1 MIGLGVS
8 GRAAARYLLSRGAI
22 VLGADRKHETF
33 RLSLEGKALLELGLT
48 LVEEETLSIQSL
60 LPLEAVIVSPGVSVQ
75 HPLVQEARRLQLEVM
90 GEIQLGLLG
99 VLQQPPQ
106 RQLVGITGT
115 NGKTTTTLL
124 VESILQ
130 RAGFLAKAVGNSGF
144 ALTQFLC
151 DALPHDHLVVEL
163 SSYQL
168 EGLAL
173 PVFRA
178 GALLNITPDHLDR
191 YPNMDAYAEA
201 KFQLQDCLLPQ
212 APFFVQ
218 ERAWED
224 FGRKRVHPS
233 IRIFG
238 YTPRCWMWTDG
249 QSVWVEGKKVL
260 HWPNGGF
267 SRPCHDVENAMAAF
281 ALCRGWGVTPQ
292 QFISGFLHSKKPPHR
307 LEFVVE
313 KQGVRYYD
321 DSKGTN
327 IDAVLRAV
335 ESIEGP
341 IWLIAGGVDK
351 GHPYTSWVPIF
362 AGKVQKVLAIGQA
375 AEKIEQD
382 VGLSTPVE
390 KCASLREAVEKAS
403 VEAVAGGAVLL
414 SPGCSSFDMFVD
426 YADRGRQFQQL
437 VVGEVS

>member
-8 GRAAARYLLSRGAI
+8 GRAATSYLLSRGAI
-22 VLGADRKHETF
+22 VFGSDRKHETF
-33 RLSLEGKALLELGLT
+33 RISIEGKALLDRGLI
-48 LVEEETLSIQSL
+48 LIEEEYVSL
-60 LPLEAVIVSPGVSVQ
+60 QPFLPLQAVIVSPGVSAQ
-75 HPLVQEARRLQLEVM
+75 HPLVQEAHHLQLEVV

-99 VLQQPPQ
+99 VLQLPQ

-130 RAGFLAKAVGNSGF
+130 NAGLLAKAVGNSGF
-144 ALTQFLC
+144 ALTQFLY

-191 YPNMDAYAEA
+191 YPNMEAYAEA
-201 KFQLQDCLLPQ
+201 KFQLGRCLLPQ

-218 ERAWED
+218 ERAWQE
-224 FGRKRVHPS
+224 FGRKTTYPLV
-233 IRIFG
+233 RIFG

-249 QSVWVEGKKVL
+249 QAVWMEGKKVF

-281 ALCRGWGVTPQ
+281 ALCREWGVTSE
-292 QFISGFLHSKKPPHR
+292 QFISGLLQSKKPPHR

-335 ESIEGP
+335 ESIKGP

-351 GHPYTSWVPIF
+351 GHPYTSWAPIF

-375 AEKIEQD
+375 AEKIERD
-382 VGLSTPVE
+382 VGPSTPVE

-403 VEAVAGGAVLL
+403 LEAVVGGAVLL
-414 SPGCSSFDMFVD
+414 SPGCASFDMFVD
-426 YADRGRQFQQL
+426 YVDRGRQFQQL
-437 VVGEVS
+437 VGGEVS